1 MRCGRCCGTCFQLSP
16 VRRRGCGS
24 AAALPANQQA
34 TPPADQAPPPAD
46 EKGPP
51 LPFITI
57 EGQGGGA
64 ITPMA
69 YLVNPA
75 SAGEFWGKPSV
86 AFDMIGL
93 DGKNLD
99 TFLLSENLFGRIDFG
114 FAADDPQ
121 LGHIA
126 TARSSGIRG

>member
-1 MRCGRCCGTCFQLSP
+1 MRSMRVLMSS
-16 VRRRGCGS
+16 VV
-24 AAALPANQQA
+24 A
-34 TPPADQAPPPAD
+34 TVATLWFVPSLLAQEAQE

-75 SAGEFWGKPSV
+75 PEGYFFGKPSV

-93 DGKNLD
+93 NGKSLN
-99 TFLLSENLFGRIDFG
+99 TFMVTENLFGRVEFG
-114 FAADDPQ
+114 YAVGDLS
-121 LGHIA
+121 LGTLPGAIERNTA
-126 TARSSGIRG
+126 TP